1 MNIISSQINQVGIRS
16 ECTSS
21 ILYFYFIHMRCT
33 DHKCLSV
40 HMKDTTYSNLQSD
53 HCVLVS
59 LYLDLII
66 QLAQVPNDPRI
77 QLIIPIFMRICI
89 IIFFRPS
96 PITQVQTDLDQKLD
110 ALLKYL
116 TNRACQQHSHNA
128 ILTGIPRII
137 IDWVWLG
144 IPNCN
149 WVAGC
154 YLYITYFRKALRN

>member
-1 MNIISSQINQVGIRS
+1 MNVPHHLKWWRFCFILLLYSHEGYWSQMFVSPYERYYLLKPSLTI
-16 ECTSS
+16 
-21 ILYFYFIHMRCT
+21 
-33 DHKCLSV
+33 
-40 HMKDTTYSNLQSD
+40 
-53 HCVLVS
+53 VLVS

-116 TNRACQQHSHNA
+116 TNRACQQHSHDA

-154 YLYITYFRKALRN
+154 YLYMTYFRKALRN